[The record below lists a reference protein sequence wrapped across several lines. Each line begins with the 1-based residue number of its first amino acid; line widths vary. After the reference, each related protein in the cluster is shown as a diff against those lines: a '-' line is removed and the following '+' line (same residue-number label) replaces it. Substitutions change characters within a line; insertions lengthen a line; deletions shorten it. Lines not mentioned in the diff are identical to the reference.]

1 MATISMKALL
11 EAGVHFGHQT
21 RRWNPKMAKYIFGSR
36 SNIHIIDLQ
45 KTAKELKKA
54 YRFIREMALSQRPIL
69 FVGTKKQAQE
79 AILSEAQRCGAFYVS
94 ERWLGGTLTNFE
106 TIKRSIGRLNELDK
120 MKSDGLFRVMS
131 KKEVS
136 RLEKERIRLTKT
148 LQGIKEMNHLPGCL
162 FVIDPVQENTAI
174 LEARRMEIPIVAV
187 CDTNCDPDLIDY
199 PIPGNDDAIRSV
211 KLFCTLM
218 ADAILEG
225 KAEAEK
231 AAQAAGAAAA
241 AGVPGVPAG
250 APVGPPTGA
259 EAEQPVSE
267 EPIALSAQEGA
278 PLPEEPLAPN
288 SH

>member
-21 RRWNPKMAKYIFGSR
+21 RRWNPKMAKYIFGAR

-54 YRFIREMALSQRPIL
+54 YKYIRDIATQNRPIL

-79 AILSEAQRCGAFYVS
+79 AILTEAQRCNAYYVS

-120 MKSDGLFRVMS
+120 MKADGLFRVMS

-136 RLEKERIRLTKT
+136 RLEKERLRLTKT
-148 LQGIKEMNHLPGCL
+148 LSGIKGMESLPGCL
-162 FVIDPVQENTAI
+162 FVIDPVQETTAI
-174 LEARRMEIPIVAV
+174 LEARRMEIPVVAV
-187 CDTNCDPDLIDY
+187 CDTNCDPDMIDY

-211 KLFCTLM
+211 KLFCALI

-225 KAEAEK
+225 RAEAEK
-231 AAQAAGAAAA
+231 AATPNVASK
-241 AGVPGVPAG
+241 PE
-250 APVGPPTGA
+250 GPQQEASTQPIDLSS
-259 EAEQPVSE
+259 AEQAPSASE
-267 EPIALSAQEGA
+267 VPTPSR
-278 PLPEEPLAPN
+278 
-288 SH
+288 S

>member
-54 YRFIREMALSQRPIL
+54 YKFIREMAGNGRPVL

-79 AILSEAQRCGAFYVS
+79 AIVTESKRCGSYYVS
-94 ERWLGGTLTNFE
+94 ERWLGGTLTNFD
-106 TIKRSIGRLNELDK
+106 TIKKSIGRLNELDK
-120 MKSDGLFRVMS
+120 MKSEGLFRVMS

-136 RLEKERIRLTKT
+136 RLEKERTRLTKT
-148 LQGIKEMNHLPGCL
+148 LEGFKTMTELPGCL

-174 LEARRMEIPIVAV
+174 LEARRMEVPVVAV

-199 PIPGNDDAIRSV
+199 PVPGNDDAIRSV
-211 KLFCTLM
+211 KLFCALM

-231 AAQAAGAAAA
+231 AATPSTATDTIADQPASDAAIVLSETEPAT
-241 AGVPGVPAG
+241 VPETP
-250 APVGPPTGA
+250 
-259 EAEQPVSE
+259 S
-267 EPIALSAQEGA
+267 
-278 PLPEEPLAPN
+278 

>member
-54 YRFIREMALSQRPIL
+54 YKFIRDMAASNRPVL
-69 FVGTKKQAQE
+69 FVGTKKHAQE
-79 AILSEAQRCGAFYVS
+79 AISTEALRCGAFFVR
-94 ERWLGGTLTNFE
+94 ERWLGGTLTNFD

-136 RLEKERIRLTKT
+136 RLEKERLRLTKT
-148 LQGIKEMNHLPGCL
+148 LSGFKGMERLPGCL
-162 FVIDPVQENTAI
+162 FVIDPVQEHTAV
-174 LEARRMEIPIVAV
+174 LEARRMEMPVVAV

-199 PIPGNDDAIRSV
+199 PVPGN
-211 KLFCTLM
+211 
-218 ADAILEG
+218 G
-225 KAEAEK
+225 
-231 AAQAAGAAAA
+231 G
-241 AGVPGVPAG
+241 
-250 APVGPPTGA
+250 
-259 EAEQPVSE
+259 
-267 EPIALSAQEGA
+267 
-278 PLPEEPLAPN
+278 
-288 SH
+288 

>member
-54 YRFIREMALSQRPIL
+54 YKYIREMAASNRTIL

-79 AILSEAQRCGAFYVS
+79 AIQSEAKRSGSFYVS
-94 ERWLGGTLTNFE
+94 ERWLGGALTNFD
-106 TIKRSIGRLNELDK
+106 TIKRSINRLNDLDQ
-120 MKSDGLFRVMS
+120 MKTDGLFRVMS

-136 RLEKERIRLTKT
+136 RLEKERYRLTKT
-148 LQGIKEMNHLPGCL
+148 LEGIRHMKDLPGCL
-162 FVIDPVQENTAI
+162 FIIDPVQEHTAI
-174 LEARRMEIPIVAV
+174 LEARRMGIPVVAV

-199 PIPGNDDAIRSV
+199 PVPGNDDAIRSV
-211 KLFCTLM
+211 KLFCALM

-225 KAEAEK
+225 RAEAEK
-231 AAQAAGAAAA
+231 AATPSAGGSAEQVVTDAAIDLSSQE
-241 AGVPGVPAG
+241 
-250 APVGPPTGA
+250 APVESAPT
-259 EAEQPVSE
+259 STT
-267 EPIALSAQEGA
+267 
-278 PLPEEPLAPN
+278 
-288 SH
+288 H

>member
-54 YRFIREMALSQRPIL
+54 YKFIREMASSGRTVL

-79 AILSEAQRCGAFYVS
+79 AIVTEAQRCGAYFVS
-94 ERWLGGTLTNFE
+94 ERWLGGTLTNFD
-106 TIKRSIGRLNELDK
+106 TIKKSIGRLNELDK

-136 RLEKERIRLTKT
+136 RLEKERTRLTKT
-148 LQGIKEMNHLPGCL
+148 LAGFKLMHELPGCL
-162 FVIDPVQENTAI
+162 FVIDPVQENTAV
-174 LEARRMEIPIVAV
+174 LEARRMEVPVVAV

-199 PIPGNDDAIRSV
+199 PVPGNDDAIRSV
-211 KLFCTLM
+211 KLFCALM

-231 AAQAAGAAAA
+231 AA
-241 AGVPGVPAG
+241 
-250 APVGPPTGA
+250 APVAGSQIGSD
-259 EAEQPVSE
+259 QPVSE
-267 EPIALSAQEGA
+267 APIELSEAEA
-278 PLPEEPLAPN
+278 ATVPPET
-288 SH
+288 SK

>member
-54 YRFIREMALSQRPIL
+54 YKFIREMAASGESIL

-79 AILSEAQRCGAFYVS
+79 AIMTEAQRSGSYYVS
-94 ERWLGGTLTNFE
+94 ERWLGGTLTNFD
-106 TIKRSIGRLNELDK
+106 TIKKSISRLNELDK

-136 RLEKERIRLTKT
+136 RLEKERSRMMKT
-148 LQGIKEMNHLPGCL
+148 LDGFKKMEGLPGCM
-162 FVIDPVQENTAI
+162 FVIDPVQEATAV
-174 LEARRMEIPIVAV
+174 LEARRMEIPVVAV

-199 PIPGNDDAIRSV
+199 PVPGNDDAIRSV
-211 KLFCTLM
+211 KLFCALM

-225 KAEAEK
+225 KAESEK
-231 AAQAAGAAAA
+231 AASQ
-241 AGVPGVPAG
+241 
-250 APVGPPTGA
+250 
-259 EAEQPVSE
+259 EASSNDSPEQPISE
-267 EPIALSAQEGA
+267 AAIALSENEPATV
-278 PLPEEPLAPN
+278 PETPGK
-288 SH
+288 

>member
-54 YRFIREMALSQRPIL
+54 YKFIRDTASSNRQIL

-79 AILSEAQRCGAFYVS
+79 AIVSESKRCGAFFVS
-94 ERWLGGTLTNFE
+94 ERWLGGTLTNFD

-136 RLEKERIRLTKT
+136 RLEKERLRLTKT
-148 LQGIKEMNHLPGCL
+148 LAGFKGMESMPGCL

-174 LEARRMEIPIVAV
+174 LEARPMEIPVVAV
-187 CDTNCDPDLIDY
+187 CDTNCDPDLIDF

-211 KLFCTLM
+211 KLFCPLI
-218 ADAILEG
+218 ADAIFGG

-231 AAQAAGAAAA
+231 AAT
-241 AGVPGVPAG
+241 PTPAS
-250 APVGPPTGA
+250 APEGA
-259 EAEQPVSE
+259 EQASSE
-267 EPIALSAQEGA
+267 APIALSPAESSEVAAA
-278 PLPEEPLAPN
+278 PETITPSP
-288 SH
+288 SR

>member
-54 YRFIREMALSQRPIL
+54 YKYIRDIAGQQRPVL

-79 AILSEAQRCGAFYVS
+79 AISSEAQRSNSFYVS
-94 ERWLGGTLTNFE
+94 ERWLGGTLTNFD

-120 MKSDGLFRVMS
+120 MKADGLFRVMS

-136 RLEKERIRLTKT
+136 RLEKERLRLTKT
-148 LQGIKEMNHLPGCL
+148 LSGIKTMTSLPGCM
-162 FVIDPVQENTAI
+162 FVIDPVQEATAI
-174 LEARRMEIPIVAV
+174 LEARRMEIPVVAV

-199 PIPGNDDAIRSV
+199 PVPGNDDAIRSV
-211 KLFCTLM
+211 KLFCALI

-231 AAQAAGAAAA
+231 SAKADAASAD
-241 AGVPGVPAG
+241 
-250 APVGPPTGA
+250 TA
-259 EAEQPVSE
+259 EQDATASPIDLSAEQPPAE
-267 EPIALSAQEGA
+267 EPA
-278 PLPEEPLAPN
+278 PTR
-288 SH
+288 S

>member
-45 KTAKELKKA
+45 KTAKELKKT
-54 YRFIREMALSQRPIL
+54 YKFMRETAAQGKTVL

-79 AILSEAQRCGAFYVS
+79 AIASEAKRSGSFYVS
-94 ERWLGGTLTNFE
+94 ERWLGGTLTNFD
-106 TIKRSIGRLNELDK
+106 TIKKSIQHLRELDR
-120 MKSDGLFRVMS
+120 MKEDGLFRVMS

-136 RLEKERIRLTKT
+136 RLEKERFRLTKT
-148 LQGIKEMNHLPGCL
+148 LSGIKDMDRVPGCL
-162 FVIDPVQENTAI
+162 FIIDPVQENTAI
-174 LEARRMEIPIVAV
+174 LEARRMGVPIVSV

-199 PIPGNDDAIRSV
+199 PVPGNDDAIRSV
-211 KLFCTLM
+211 KLFCSLM

-231 AAQAAGAAAA
+231 AATVAATAAE
-241 AGVPGVPAG
+241 G
-250 APVGPPTGA
+250 GA
-259 EAEQPVSE
+259 EQAVTDKPIVLSE
-267 EPIALSAQEGA
+267 EPSQSAGVQ
-278 PLPEEPLAPN
+278 
-288 SH
+288 

>member
-1 MATISMKALL
+1 MKALL

-54 YRFIREMALSQRPIL
+54 YKYIREMAVSSQPVL

-79 AILSEAQRCGAFYVS
+79 AIGTEAQRCGAYYVN
-94 ERWLGGTLTNFE
+94 ERWLGGTLTNFD
-106 TIKRSIGRLNELDK
+106 TIKKSIGRLNELDK
-120 MKSDGLFRVMS
+120 MKKDGLFRVMS

-136 RLEKERIRLTKT
+136 RLEKERLRLSKT
-148 LQGIKEMNHLPGCL
+148 LVGIKPMDRLPGCM
-162 FVIDPVQENTAI
+162 FIIDPVQEHTAV
-174 LEARRMEIPIVAV
+174 LEARRMNIPIVAV

-199 PIPGNDDAIRSV
+199 PVPGNDDAIRSV
-211 KLFCTLM
+211 KLFCSIM

-225 KAEAEK
+225 RAEAEK
-231 AAQAAGAAAA
+231 AAAPAAEGAAEGAEQAATDA
-241 AGVPGVPAG
+241 
-250 APVGPPTGA
+250 
-259 EAEQPVSE
+259 
-267 EPIALSAQEGA
+267 PIALSEEAA
-278 PLPEEPLAPN
+278 VPEEPLAPN

>member
-21 RRWNPKMAKYIFGSR
+21 RRWNPKMAKYIFGAR

-54 YRFIREMALSQRPIL
+54 YKFIRDTAAQNRQVL

-79 AILSEAQRCGAFYVS
+79 AIVSESKRCGAFYVS

-136 RLEKERIRLTKT
+136 RLEKERLRLTKT
-148 LQGIKEMNHLPGCL
+148 LSGFKGMETLPGCL

-174 LEARRMEIPIVAV
+174 LEARRMELPVVAV
-187 CDTNCDPDLIDY
+187 CDTNCNPDLIDY

-211 KLFCTLM
+211 KLFCALI

-231 AAQAAGAAAA
+231 AAKPD
-241 AGVPGVPAG
+241 VS
-250 APVGPPTGA
+250 APTDA
-259 EAEQPVSE
+259 AEQPVTASPIDLSTTEAPRTPVAE
-267 EPIALSAQEGA
+267 EPTPS
-278 PLPEEPLAPN
+278 
-288 SH
+288 SSY

>member
-21 RRWNPKMAKYIFGSR
+21 RRWNPKMAKFIFGAR

-54 YRFIREMALSQRPIL
+54 YKFMREMAASGRPIL

-79 AILSEAQRCGAFYVS
+79 SIVTEAQRCGAYFVS
-94 ERWLGGTLTNFE
+94 ERWLGGTLTNYE
-106 TIKRSIGRLNELDK
+106 TIKKSVARLKELDK
-120 MKSDGLFRVMS
+120 MKEDGLFRVMS

-136 RLEKERIRLTKT
+136 RLEKERLRLTKT
-148 LQGIKEMNHLPGCL
+148 LQGFKAMDGLPGCL
-162 FVIDPVQENTAI
+162 FVIDPVQEVTAI

-187 CDTNCDPDLIDY
+187 CDTNCDPDLIDC

-231 AAQAAGAAAA
+231 SETPPSGLPGASSEPEQAASDA
-241 AGVPGVPAG
+241 
-250 APVGPPTGA
+250 
-259 EAEQPVSE
+259 
-267 EPIALSAQEGA
+267 PIALSEPAVV
-278 PLPEEPLAPN
+278 PEPRNP
-288 SH
+288 

>member
-54 YRFIREMALSQRPIL
+54 YKFIRDISLNHKTVL

-79 AILSEAQRCGAFYVS
+79 AIVAEAQRCGSFYVS

-106 TIKRSIGRLNELDK
+106 TIRKSIGRLNELEK
-120 MKSDGLFRVMS
+120 MRTEGLFRVMS

-136 RLEKERIRLTKT
+136 RLEKERVRLTKT
-148 LQGIKEMNHLPGCL
+148 LIGIKAMSDLPGCL

-174 LEARRMEIPIVAV
+174 LEARRMEIPVVAV
-187 CDTNCDPDLIDY
+187 CDTNCDPDLIDC
-199 PIPGNDDAIRSV
+199 PVPGNDDAIRSV

-231 AAQAAGAAAA
+231 AAAAASAAAGASS
-241 AGVPGVPAG
+241 
-250 APVGPPTGA
+250 
-259 EAEQPVSE
+259 AEQVVTE
-267 EPIALSAQEGA
+267 EPVELSKSSAPLQPPVAQE
-278 PLPEEPLAPN
+278 PITPS

>member
-36 SNIHIIDLQ
+36 SNIHIINLE

-54 YRFIREMALSQRPIL
+54 YKYIRDTASQGDSIL
-69 FVGTKKQAQE
+69 FVGTKKQAQD
-79 AILSEAQRCGAFYVS
+79 AIVAEAQRCGAFYVS
-94 ERWLGGTLTNFE
+94 ERWLGGTLTNFD

-120 MKSDGLFRVMS
+120 MKADGLFRVMS

-136 RLEKERIRLTKT
+136 RLEKERLRLTKT
-148 LQGIKEMNHLPGCL
+148 LAGFKGMSDLPGCL

-174 LEARRMEIPIVAV
+174 LEARRMEIPVVAV
-187 CDTNCDPDLIDY
+187 CDTNCDPDLIDF
-199 PIPGNDDAIRSV
+199 PVPGNDDAIRSV
-211 KLFCTLM
+211 KLFCTLI

-231 AAQAAGAAAA
+231 AAMPKAATTEVAEQQASASPIDLSNAEQAA
-241 AGVPGVPAG
+241 PE
-250 APVGPPTGA
+250 PT
-259 EAEQPVSE
+259 PSSS
-267 EPIALSAQEGA
+267 L
-278 PLPEEPLAPN
+278 
-288 SH
+288 

>member
-45 KTAKELKKA
+45 KTAKELKKG
-54 YRFIREMALSQRPIL
+54 YKYVREMAAAGRPVL
-69 FVGTKKQAQE
+69 FVGTKKQAQDAIRTE
-79 AILSEAQRCGAFYVS
+79 ALRCGAYFVS

-106 TIKRSIGRLNELDK
+106 TIKKSIARMNELEK
-120 MKSDGLFRVMS
+120 MKADGLFRVMS

-136 RLEKERIRLTKT
+136 RLEKERTRLVKT
-148 LQGIKEMNHLPGCL
+148 LDGFKAMEDLPGCL

-174 LEARRMEIPIVAV
+174 LEARRMEIPVVAV

-211 KLFCTLM
+211 KLFCTLV

-231 AAQAAGAAAA
+231 SASPSTATAETPDQPVSEAPIALSET
-241 AGVPGVPAG
+241 
-250 APVGPPTGA
+250 APVP
-259 EAEQPVSE
+259 EQPVS
-267 EPIALSAQEGA
+267 
-278 PLPEEPLAPN
+278 PN
-288 SH
+288 H

>member
-21 RRWNPKMAKYIFGSR
+21 RRWNPKMAKYIFGAR

-54 YRFIREMALSQRPIL
+54 YKFIREMAASGEPIL

-79 AILSEAQRCGAFYVS
+79 AIVTEAKRSGAFYVS
-94 ERWLGGTLTNFE
+94 ERWLGGTLTNFD
-106 TIKRSIGRLNELDK
+106 TIKKSIARLKELDK
-120 MKSDGLFRVMS
+120 MKADGLFRVMS

-136 RLEKERIRLTKT
+136 RLEKERTRHTKT
-148 LQGIKEMNHLPGCL
+148 LEGFKALDQLPGCL
-162 FVIDPVQENTAI
+162 FVIDPVQEATAV
-174 LEARRMEIPIVAV
+174 LEARRMEIPVVAV

-199 PIPGNDDAIRSV
+199 PVPGNDDAIRSV
-211 KLFCTLM
+211 KLFCALM

-231 AAQAAGAAAA
+231 AATPQAADATATEQTTSESPIDLSQEPAT
-241 AGVPGVPAG
+241 VP
-250 APVGPPTGA
+250 
-259 EAEQPVSE
+259 
-267 EPIALSAQEGA
+267 
-278 PLPEEPLAPN
+278 PES

>member
-54 YRFIREMALSQRPIL
+54 YKFIREMAGSGRAIL

-79 AILSEAQRCGAFYVS
+79 AIVSESQRCGAYYVS
-94 ERWLGGTLTNFE
+94 ERWLGGTLTNFD
-106 TIKRSIGRLNELDK
+106 TIKRSIARLNELTK
-120 MKSDGLFRVMS
+120 MKTDGLFRVMS

-136 RLEKERIRLTKT
+136 RLEKERTRLTKT
-148 LQGIKEMNHLPGCL
+148 LEGFKKMDDLPGCL

-199 PIPGNDDAIRSV
+199 PVPGNDDAIRSV
-211 KLFCTLM
+211 KLFCALM

-231 AAQAAGAAAA
+231 AA
-241 AGVPGVPAG
+241 
-250 APVGPPTGA
+250 APVATSSEGA
-259 EAEQPVSE
+259 EQAVSDAAIVLS
-267 EPIALSAQEGA
+267 EPEAATV
-278 PLPEEPLAPN
+278 PESSNP
-288 SH
+288 H

>member
-54 YRFIREMALSQRPIL
+54 YKFIRESAASGQSIL

-79 AILSEAQRCGAFYVS
+79 AIATEAQRCGAYYVS
-94 ERWLGGTLTNFE
+94 ERWLGGTLTNFD
-106 TIKRSIGRLNELDK
+106 TIKKSIAHLNELDK
-120 MKSDGLFRVMS
+120 MKEDGLFRVMS

-136 RLEKERIRLTKT
+136 RLEKERLRLTKT
-148 LQGIKEMNHLPGCL
+148 LVGIKSMTRLPGIM
-162 FVIDPVQENTAI
+162 FIIDPVQENTAI
-174 LEARRMEIPIVAV
+174 LEARRMQIPIVGV

-199 PIPGNDDAIRSV
+199 PVPGNDDAIRSV
-211 KLFCTLM
+211 KLFCSLM

-225 KAEAEK
+225 RAEAEK
-231 AAQAAGAAAA
+231 AAQASTATQEAAEQQVSEQPIQLSPEQS
-241 AGVPGVPAG
+241 AGV
-250 APVGPPTGA
+250 
-259 EAEQPVSE
+259 Q
-267 EPIALSAQEGA
+267 
-278 PLPEEPLAPN
+278 
-288 SH
+288 

>member
-54 YRFIREMALSQRPIL
+54 YKYIRDMANQGRPVL

-79 AILSEAQRCGAFYVS
+79 AITTEAQRCNAYFVS

-136 RLEKERIRLTKT
+136 RLEKERVRLTKT
-148 LQGIKEMNHLPGCL
+148 LSGIKGMESLPGCL
-162 FVIDPVQENTAI
+162 FVIDPVQEATAI
-174 LEARRMEIPIVAV
+174 LEARRMHIPVVAV

-199 PIPGNDDAIRSV
+199 PVPGNDDAIRSV
-211 KLFCTLM
+211 KLFCALV

-225 KAEAEK
+225 RAEAEK
-231 AAQAAGAAAA
+231 AARPSTA
-241 AGVPGVPAG
+241 
-250 APVGPPTGA
+250 TA
-259 EAEQPVSE
+259 EGTEQE
-267 EPIALSAQEGA
+267 ASAQSIDLSTDQPSPAAEV
-278 PLPEEPLAPN
+278 PTP
-288 SH
+288 SHS

>member
-54 YRFIREMALSQRPIL
+54 YKFIREMAASGRSIL

-79 AILSEAQRCGAFYVS
+79 AIVTEAQRCGAYYVS
-94 ERWLGGTLTNFE
+94 ERWLGGTLTNFD
-106 TIKRSIGRLNELDK
+106 TIKKSISRLNELDK

-136 RLEKERIRLTKT
+136 RLEKERTRHTKT
-148 LQGIKEMNHLPGCL
+148 LEGFKKMDGLPGCL

-174 LEARRMEIPIVAV
+174 LEARRMEIPVVAV

-199 PIPGNDDAIRSV
+199 PVPGNDDAIRSV
-211 KLFCTLM
+211 KLFCALM

-231 AAQAAGAAAA
+231 AASPSTASSEIPEQAATEAAISL
-241 AGVPGVPAG
+241 
-250 APVGPPTGA
+250 
-259 EAEQPVSE
+259 SE
-267 EPIALSAQEGA
+267 EPATV
-278 PLPEEPLAPN
+278 PESPAK
-288 SH
+288 

>member
-54 YRFIREMALSQRPIL
+54 YKFIREMAASGRSIM
-69 FVGTKKQAQE
+69 FVGTKNQARE
-79 AILSEAQRCGAFYVS
+79 AVVAEAQRCGAYYVS
-94 ERWLGGTLTNFE
+94 ERWLGGTLTNFD
-106 TIKRSIGRLNELDK
+106 TIRKSIGRLKELEK
-120 MKSDGLFRVMS
+120 MKTDGLFRVMS

-148 LQGIKEMNHLPGCL
+148 LAGFKQMDDLPGCL
-162 FVIDPVQENTAI
+162 FLIDPVQENTAV
-174 LEARRMEIPIVAV
+174 LEARRMEVPVVAV

-211 KLFCTLM
+211 KLFCALM

-225 KAEAEK
+225 KAEGEK
-231 AAQAAGAAAA
+231 KETAVSAPSGLTSDQA
-241 AGVPGVPAG
+241 VPDAPIVLSETDANVSPA
-250 APVGPPTGA
+250 
-259 EAEQPVSE
+259 PVSE
-267 EPIALSAQEGA
+267 EPLT
-278 PLPEEPLAPN
+278 PN

>member
-1 MATISMKALL
+1 MKALL

-54 YRFIREMALSQRPIL
+54 YKFMRELAASGRSVL

-79 AILSEAQRCGAFYVS
+79 AIVSEAQRCSAFYVS
-94 ERWLGGTLTNFE
+94 ERWLGGTLTNFD
-106 TIKRSIGRLNELDK
+106 TIKKSIARLNELTK
-120 MKSDGLFRVMS
+120 MKTDGLFRVMS

-136 RLEKERIRLTKT
+136 RLEKERFRLTKT
-148 LQGIKEMNHLPGCL
+148 LDGFKKMDDLPGCL
-162 FVIDPVQENTAI
+162 FVIDPVQETTAI
-174 LEARRMEIPIVAV
+174 LEARRMEIPVVAV

-199 PIPGNDDAIRSV
+199 PVPGNDDAIRSV
-211 KLFCTLM
+211 KLFCALM

-231 AAQAAGAAAA
+231 AAAPAASPE
-241 AGVPGVPAG
+241 V
-250 APVGPPTGA
+250 
-259 EAEQPVSE
+259 AEQPVSE
-267 EPIALSAQEGA
+267 AAIALSEAEPA
-278 PLPEEPLAPN
+278 TVPESPA
-288 SH
+288 S

>member
-54 YRFIREMALSQRPIL
+54 YKFIRDVATQDRPIL

-79 AILSEAQRCGAFYVS
+79 AITTESKRCGSFFVS

-120 MKSDGLFRVMS
+120 MKADGLFRVMS

-136 RLEKERIRLTKT
+136 RLEKERLRLTKT
-148 LQGIKEMNHLPGCL
+148 LAGFKGMDQLPGCL
-162 FVIDPVQENTAI
+162 FVIDPVQENTAV
-174 LEARRMEIPIVAV
+174 LEARRMEIPVVAV

-211 KLFCTLM
+211 KLFCTLI

-231 AAQAAGAAAA
+231 AATPDASPSSAEDTEQAATASPINLSESE
-241 AGVPGVPAG
+241 VPVAPPA
-250 APVGPPTGA
+250 
-259 EAEQPVSE
+259 EE
-267 EPIALSAQEGA
+267 EPTPSSSL
-278 PLPEEPLAPN
+278 
-288 SH
+288 

>member
-54 YRFIREMALSQRPIL
+54 YKFIREMASSGQTIL

-79 AILSEAQRCGAFYVS
+79 AIASEAQRCNSYYVS
-94 ERWLGGTLTNFE
+94 ERWLGGTLTNFD
-106 TIKRSIGRLNELDK
+106 TIKKSIGHMNELDK

-136 RLEKERIRLTKT
+136 RLEKERMRMTKT
-148 LQGIKEMNHLPGCL
+148 LSGIKSMERLPGCM

-174 LEARRMEIPIVAV
+174 LEARRMQIPIVAV

-199 PIPGNDDAIRSV
+199 PVPGNDDAIRSV
-211 KLFCTLM
+211 KLFCSLM

-225 KAEAEK
+225 RAEAEK
-231 AAQAAGAAAA
+231 AAQVSTATEEAAEQQVTDQPIQLSTEESS
-241 AGVPGVPAG
+241 AGV
-250 APVGPPTGA
+250 
-259 EAEQPVSE
+259 Q
-267 EPIALSAQEGA
+267 
-278 PLPEEPLAPN
+278 
-288 SH
+288 